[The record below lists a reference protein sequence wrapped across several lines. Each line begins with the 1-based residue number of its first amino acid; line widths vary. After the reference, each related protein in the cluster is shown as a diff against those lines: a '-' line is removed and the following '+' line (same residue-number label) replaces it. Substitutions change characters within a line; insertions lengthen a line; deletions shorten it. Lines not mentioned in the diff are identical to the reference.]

1 MSTEVSVVERP
12 HYRRTLGKQF
22 IVRLPDELLDAVERI
37 AREDYSERAVVVRAA
52 VVAYVRGRAEKE
64 KGLA

>member
-1 MSTEVSVVERP
+1 MGTELAVVERP

-22 IVRLPDELLDAVERI
+22 VVRLPDELLDAVERI
-37 AREDYSERAVVVRAA
+37 AREDYSDRAVVVRVA
-52 VVAYVRGRAEKE
+52 VAAYVRGRGEKA